1 MRRIGVLVTAVA
13 VLTGI
18 CASTVVAHAKPIR
31 PHQGFYGVVNG
42 SSETTAIRMAC
53 FGAIRPGQTGHPFAG
68 QTVAV
73 TRSPTG
79 PGFTGEASSIRA
91 RLLWGSSTTTSSLP
105 LALFHYY
112 DQPAAISTDLSFP
125 CAGTGRVVFRPVN
138 GGSDARPAVVKVS
151 FAGQP

>member
-1 MRRIGVLVTAVA
+1 MRIDAASQRRFEMRRIALFVATLA
-13 VLTGI
+13 VLAGI
-18 CASTVVAHAKPIR
+18 CASTVVAQSKPIR
-31 PHQGFYGVVNG
+31 PHQRFYGLVNG
-42 SSETTAIRMAC
+42 ASSSAVIRMAC
-53 FGAIRPGQTGHPFAG
+53 FGAIKPGQTGHPFAG

-91 RLLWGSSTTTSSLP
+91 TLFWSSSTMTSSVP

-125 CAGTGRVVFRPVN
+125 CQGTGRVVFRPVN
-138 GGSDARPAVVKVS
+138 GGADAR
-151 FAGQP
+151 